1 MTQFNLKIDAEL
13 RDFLPGVPQ
22 TTDAM
27 LEENLIAAGR
37 ALEPIVVWKKPR
49 IVVDGHR
56 RYGFCKKHNLPFDV
70 REIDFKDRESVKEW
84 MDKHQLQRRNLTS
97 HDHAMILSRQLERE
111 TKRIAA
117 RRAAGE
123 SVDKQRTGT
132 AAVAE
137 AAGVSTR
144 TVIRAKKYADA
155 LDTLPEDIRER
166 FEEARLNHADVVR
179 FAQQPETIQ
188 RAMLRD
194 LDSGDF
200 ATLGEVM
207 RGIGNA
213 NDRGEDDG
221 DDDDYGQDS
230 AAPECDNVSQLEPMI
245 EPSAELAE
253 SVAQSDDCPK
263 GGKHEWTSDV
273 FDTFCS
279 KCKEPGEPLLATL
292 EAPPVSGPE
301 SPATV
306 GAKSPSKPVS
316 KQSSADRMFKQIQ
329 EHLRLALRLAD
340 QINDES
346 SRKFPHHA
354 DVLQT
359 MEILNNQVEDWK
371 KVAA

>member
-221 DDDDYGQDS
+221 DDDEYGQDS

-279 KCKEPGEPLLATL
+279 KCKEPGEPLLGATQTPAA
-292 EAPPVSGPE
+292 AP
-301 SPATV
+301 SPTTA
-306 GAKSPSKPVS
+306 AAAAPSKPVT

-329 EHLRLALRLAD
+329 EHLRQTLLLAD

-359 MEILNNQVEDWK
+359 IEILGNQIADWK

>member
-1 MTQFNLKIDAEL
+1 MTQLNLKIDAEL
-13 RDFLPGVPQ
+13 RDWLPGVPQ

-27 LEENLIAAGR
+27 LEENLIASGR
-37 ALEPIVVWKKPR
+37 ALEPIVVWKKPK
-49 IVVDGHR
+49 IIIDGHR

-70 REIDFKDRESVKEW
+70 REVDFKDRDAVKEW

-166 FEEARLNHADVVR
+166 FEEARLNHADVIR

-221 DDDDYGQDS
+221 DDDEYGQDS
-230 AAPECDNVSQLEPMI
+230 AAPECDTVSQLEPMI
-245 EPSAELAE
+245 EPSSAPAE

-279 KCKEPGEPLLATL
+279 KCKEPGEHTPDTAIPNPPLPVTSEPRNPLAVQRSKTIKTV
-292 EAPPVSGPE
+292 EALMRAFDDLSAIRTKHE
-301 SPATV
+301 QTEAIQHCKRLLQI
-306 GAKSPSKPVS
+306 AKEW
-316 KQSSADRMFKQIQ
+316 A
-329 EHLRLALRLAD
+329 
-340 QINDES
+340 
-346 SRKFPHHA
+346 
-354 DVLQT
+354 
-359 MEILNNQVEDWK
+359 
-371 KVAA
+371 